1 MSDFFSDITIS
12 AVTVFSLLIIVL
24 FLLRYRR
31 IICKRIMMKLF
42 ENIGYCFF
50 RKGTREKIFE
60 IDKMIYGR
68 TEHELISEIEEY
80 YSLMKGNID
89 RYLDK
94 FYSLKSQKEQIGLWL
109 KSKLDDCDKKGDL
122 CTEAIHE
129 MMDSSIFPD
138 YDLNQRI
145 AEICRRGNAEFN
157 EKLLEILRSNRVGF
171 KNGNYAYQIQSAA
184 DAYKNLCIPESA
196 FNSVKAAGSGIAA
209 GFVSAAVMDSMLAG
223 LLDNI
228 LPEALAGF
236 LAGPLGFGVGIMIGA
251 AVNYVGVKI
260 DELLNRA
267 KYKDTLVKYI
277 DDEKVLHI
285 EIIHSYFRAHV
296 EYAESIYLNNGI
308 LCIPA
313 V

>member
-1 MSDFFSDITIS
+1 MADFFSDITIS
-12 AVTVFSLLIIVL
+12 TVTVLSLLIIVL

-31 IICKRIMMKLF
+31 IICRKIMMKLF

-50 RKGTREKIFE
+50 RKGTREKILE

-68 TEHELISEIEEY
+68 IEQELISEVEKY
-80 YSLMKGNID
+80 YSLMEGNID

-94 FYSLKSQKEQIGLWL
+94 FYSLKGQKEQIGIWL
-109 KSKLDDCDKKGDL
+109 KSKLGDCDNKGDL
-122 CTEAIHE
+122 CTGAMHE

-145 AEICRRGNAEFN
+145 AEICRRDNAEFN

-171 KNGNYAYQIQSAA
+171 KNGNYAYQLQSAA

-196 FNSVKAAGSGIAA
+196 FNSVKVAGSGIAA
-209 GFVSAAVMDSMLAG
+209 GFVSVAVMDGVLAG

-228 LPEALAGF
+228 LPEALVGF
-236 LAGPLGFGVGIMIGA
+236 LAGPLSFGIGIMIGA
-251 AVNYVGVKI
+251 VVNYAGVKI

-267 KYKDTLVKYI
+267 KYKDSLARYI
-277 DDEKVLHI
+277 DDEKALHI
-285 EIIHSYFRAHV
+285 EIIHSYFRAHA